1 MRKCRQCP
9 ANVILDLLIS
19 VQPNKN
25 RNCIAGPRVPQGGRH
40 GLRREHFPSPRPTQ
54 NKRPAFH
61 LVEAA
66 RLKTNPSNYVGL
78 DRVAPYQKTYL
89 SANWITRGLTLVEVI
104 QPPVGVLMFGNEA
117 KVPGA
122 IGAA

>member
-1 MRKCRQCP
+1 M
-9 ANVILDLLIS
+9 AI
-19 VQPNKN
+19 
-25 RNCIAGPRVPQGGRH
+25 GTGGF
-40 GLRREHFPSPRPTQ
+40 RREHFPSPRRPTQ
-54 NKRPAFH
+54 KQKAGF
-61 LVEAA
+61 LLAEEAG
-66 RLKTNPSNYVGL
+66 LKTNPSNYVGL

>member
-1 MRKCRQCP
+1 M
-9 ANVILDLLIS
+9 LS
-19 VQPNKN
+19 VAP
-25 RNCIAGPRVPQGGRH
+25 RPSCAGPTRDGAQVDSRLREFHTLMALFPNSGRPLDYVAAP
-40 GLRREHFPSPRPTQ
+40 LR
-54 NKRPAFH
+54 
-61 LVEAA
+61 
-66 RLKTNPSNYVGL
+66 
-78 DRVAPYQKTYL
+78 QKTYL